1 VEEENNKYQ
10 LDPQQY
16 GDLYQE
22 DDVPLADVRKNTL
35 RKFVYIGVGVLL
47 SFILLSVTV
56 QFPNQLHFPFVL
68 KNNQT
73 EEIYRFSESV
83 YVLESYVN
91 SRQLVKNGS
100 RLLKI
105 TSPEIVE
112 LVENYQLAQ
121 TKLTLFKE
129 NELAIMRKQV
139 EILDLERQREQEQ
152 VENAGKEISSLDQFW
167 VNDSASLAFEWKEK
181 ERLLEANRQLHR
193 EKVIADFELAQIQ
206 TDAVKA
212 RNAWSKA
219 RDQSVSRKIQL
230 LNQLKESQIEVSKKR
245 QEIIKQQLEIT
256 SKNRGLEQDMQLAS
270 DKIRYQYG
278 SFDWE
283 EGGLILK
290 STGPAKVSFVFDGDK
305 EVLEGNILLKL
316 LKGEDELYGYAEI
329 PPHQVGRI
337 SLEKP
342 VILKVESFPHYEW
355 GGTGR

>member
-1 VEEENNKYQ
+1 MEEENNKYQ

-73 EEIYRFSESV
+73 EEIYRFSESI

-91 SRQLVKNGS
+91 SQQLVKNGS

-105 TSPEIVE
+105 TSSEIVE
-112 LVENYQLAQ
+112 LVEDYQLAQ
-121 TKLTLFKE
+121 TKLILFKE
-129 NELAIMRKQV
+129 TELAIMQKQV

-152 VENAGKEISSLDQFW
+152 VENAGKEIGSLEQFW
-167 VNDSASLAFEWKEK
+167 VNDSSSLAFEWKEK

-193 EKVIADFELAQIQ
+193 EKVIADFELAQIK

-212 RNAWSKA
+212 RNA
-219 RDQSVSRKIQL
+219 
-230 LNQLKESQIEVSKKR
+230 
-245 QEIIKQQLEIT
+245 
-256 SKNRGLEQDMQLAS
+256 
-270 DKIRYQYG
+270 
-278 SFDWE
+278 
-283 EGGLILK
+283 
-290 STGPAKVSFVFDGDK
+290 
-305 EVLEGNILLKL
+305 
-316 LKGEDELYGYAEI
+316 
-329 PPHQVGRI
+329 
-337 SLEKP
+337 
-342 VILKVESFPHYEW
+342 
-355 GGTGR
+355 